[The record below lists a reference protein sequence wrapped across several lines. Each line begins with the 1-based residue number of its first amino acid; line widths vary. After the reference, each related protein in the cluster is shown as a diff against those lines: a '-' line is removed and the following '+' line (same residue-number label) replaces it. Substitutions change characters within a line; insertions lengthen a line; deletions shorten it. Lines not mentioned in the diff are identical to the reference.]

1 MFALQTPSGVYS
13 PLFPGYL
20 GSPQPF
26 TQTSAPVRTGT
37 GSVIDPWTVTSTFD
51 ATSSLHITQTVA
63 HVDGTTEFLGTWAV
77 HNTGGGSVNLKAFEG
92 GDLYVSE
99 NDNGIGSLVGTSPNR
114 IAQSVATDGSAAELI
129 EQPGAPWSHYF
140 TGDNGPF
147 YNAVAVDSFNHLPTP
162 PTPPCA
168 TAARGASGTSRSG
181 RRHEHRVGDVAL
193 RAAQPSAGSRPRK
206 APPSSLTDKSAA
218 PSFATG
224 RHPARRLRVQPGF
237 GGVRGVHIARQSC
250 RPGRLPAHLQ
260 RPGHQLRRPLRPV
273 DNGGV
278 DVGADPTPT
287 PTPTPMPRRTPDA
300 PADATPTAPPACVSA
315 RAMRLHWTVP
325 ERSRL
330 GAFSVTANGRSIAT
344 LAATRRAYTLSLRG
358 VRHRRSPCES
368 ARGHAPAPGSAPH
381 GSTPR
386 APSSR
391 SPARSRRCRFAVCVE
406 GLSAGLRA
414 ALGVPIPRIP
424 AVGFSP
430 SHTHLRN
437 TMRKLEASTRVQAVA
452 IRAPRRRDRRRLSDA
467 SRRVLR
473 RRRTPR
479 RAAGPS
485 RRASAGRRRLT
496 PPTKR
501 RLICSAS

>member
-1 MFALQTPSGVYS
+1 MTGAFAAAGGLAALAMPAAARAADSLQPGGIIVAGSVLTVGVSGGAGYAGSIQARFSHTGSPLFWGDTTHAGVAVPPNLNDETAAMFALQTPSGVYS

-147 YNAVAVDSFNHLPTP
+147 YNAVAVDNFNHLPDTAD
-162 PTPPCA
+162 A
-168 TAARGASGTSRSG
+168 TMRDSGEGSEWDFALGAGATNTVSVMW
-181 RRHEHRVGDVAL
+181 HFE
-193 RAAQPSAGSRPRK
+193 QPSPPL
-206 APPSSLTDKSAA
+206 APVLANAPASSLTDRSAA
-218 PSFATG
+218 PTFSPQPGDTQLVGYECSLDSAAYAACTSPASHAALADG
-224 RHPARRLRVQPGF
+224 RHTF
-237 GGVRGVHIARQSC
+237 SVRGINSA
-250 RPGRLPAHLQ
+250 GRFGPSTTVAWT
-260 RPGHQLRRPLRPV
+260 
-273 DNGGV
+273 
-278 DVGADPTPT
+278 VGAPTPT
-287 PTPTPMPRRTPDA
+287 PAPTPRRTPDA

-358 VRHRRSPCES
+358 RAAQKVTVRIS
-368 ARGHAPAPGSAPH
+368 AR
-381 GSTPR
+381 TR
-386 APSSR
+386 AG
-391 SPARSRRCRFAVCVE
+391 ARF
-406 GLSAGLRA
+406 G
-414 ALGVPIPRIP
+414 
-424 AVGFSP
+424 
-430 SHTHLRN
+430 T
-437 TMRKLEASTRVQAVA
+437 TRVYTTCAEQQKPGTLETLSV
-452 IRAPRRRDRRRLSDA
+452 RRMR
-467 SRRVLR
+467 
-473 RRRTPR
+473 
-479 RAAGPS
+479 
-485 RRASAGRRRLT
+485 
-496 PPTKR
+496 
-501 RLICSAS
+501 